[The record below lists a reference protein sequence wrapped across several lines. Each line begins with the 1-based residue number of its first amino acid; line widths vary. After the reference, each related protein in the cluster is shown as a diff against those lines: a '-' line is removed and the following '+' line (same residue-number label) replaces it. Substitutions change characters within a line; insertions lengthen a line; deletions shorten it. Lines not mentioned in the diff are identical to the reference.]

1 MFLFKCIF
9 IDLYLNTKRFSIMF
23 EKDIYI
29 KRRNEL
35 SSKFTSGLLLL
46 LGNIENPINFEHNTY
61 PFRQDSSF
69 LYYIGIKSPKL
80 AAVLDIQAGETVLFG
95 DEMTIDDIVW
105 MGQQQTLSEK
115 AQWVGIESVR
125 PFHELQPYLE
135 KGLKNNNQ
143 VHYLPPYQ
151 AHNKLLLQHL
161 LGLSIDQIKPS
172 VDMIQAVVTQ
182 RNIKA
187 AEEVAELEKAV
198 DVAVDM
204 HRLAIKMTRPGMHE
218 YEISNA
224 IQHLA
229 QNRQMSFSYPPIVT
243 KHGEILHNHIQYHKI
258 KAGDILLNDSG
269 VETPLGYAS
278 DLTRS
283 FPVGKRFNPLQE
295 ELYAVVL
302 NAFKT
307 AEAALKPGVAFKN
320 IHLKACE
327 ALAEGLIQIGFMKGN
342 AQDAVA
348 AHAHALFFQCG
359 LGHMLG
365 LDVHDMEDLGEQYV
379 GYTPDEPKDTKT
391 FGIKSLRLGKK
402 LEAGNVVTV
411 EPGIYIIPELTQ
423 MWAQQ
428 NLHHEFI
435 NYDLL
440 NKHLDFG
447 GIRIE
452 DNYVIQ
458 DSGYHRLGKYLER
471 EIDEIYT
478 LKDLGTD

>member
-1 MFLFKCIF
+1 M
-9 IDLYLNTKRFSIMF
+9 
-23 EKDIYI
+23 
-29 KRRNEL
+29 
-35 SSKFTSGLLLL
+35 
-46 LGNIENPINFEHNTY
+46 
-61 PFRQDSSF
+61 
-69 LYYIGIKSPKL
+69 
-80 AAVLDIQAGETVLFG
+80 
-95 DEMTIDDIVW
+95 
-105 MGQQQTLSEK
+105 
-115 AQWVGIESVR
+115 
-125 PFHELQPYLE
+125 
-135 KGLKNNNQ
+135 
-143 VHYLPPYQ
+143 
-151 AHNKLLLQHL
+151 
-161 LGLSIDQIKPS
+161 
-172 VDMIQAVVTQ
+172 
-182 RNIKA
+182 
-187 AEEVAELEKAV
+187 
-198 DVAVDM
+198 
-204 HRLAIKMTRPGMHE
+204 
-218 YEISNA
+218 
-224 IQHLA
+224 
-229 QNRQMSFSYPPIVT
+229 
-243 KHGEILHNHIQYHKI
+243 
-258 KAGDILLNDSG
+258 LNDSG
-269 VETPLGYAS
+269 VETALGYAS

-379 GYTPDEPKDTKT
+379 GYTADEPKDTKT

-452 DNYVIQ
+452 DDYVIK

-471 EIDEIYT
+471 ELNEIYD
-478 LKDLGTD
+478 LKDQGTD

>member
-1 MFLFKCIF
+1 
-9 IDLYLNTKRFSIMF
+9 MF
-23 EKDIYI
+23 EKEIYI
-29 KRRNEL
+29 SRRKVL
-35 SSKFTSGLLLL
+35 SAKFSSGILLF

-69 LYYIGIKSPKL
+69 LYYIGVKSPKL
-80 AAVLDIQAGETVLFG
+80 AAVVDIKAGETILFG

-105 MGQQQTLSEK
+105 MGQQQTLNER
-115 AQWVGIESVR
+115 ARWTGIEQVR
-125 PFHELQPYLE
+125 PFRELQDYLVNAI
-135 KGLKNNNQ
+135 KNNNQ
-143 VHYLPPYQ
+143 IHYLPPYQ
-151 AHNKLLLQHL
+151 SHNKLLLQQV
-161 LGLSIDQIKPS
+161 LGLTIDQIKPS
-172 VDMIQAVVTQ
+172 VEMIQAVVAQ

-187 AEEVAELEKAV
+187 VEEIEELEKAV

-229 QNRQMSFSYPPIVT
+229 QNRQMSFAYPPIVT

-258 KAGDILLNDSG
+258 KAGDMLLNDSG
-269 VETPLGYAS
+269 VETALGYAS
-278 DLTRS
+278 DLTRT

-302 NAFKT
+302 AAFKT
-307 AEAALKPGVAFKN
+307 AEAALAPNVAFKS

-327 ALAEGLIQIGFMKGN
+327 TLAEGLIQIGFMKGN

-348 AHAHALFFQCG
+348 VHAHALFFQCG

-379 GYTPDEPKDTKT
+379 GYTTDEPKDTKT
-391 FGIKSLRLGKK
+391 FGVKSLRLGKK
-402 LEAGNVVTV
+402 LETGNVVTV
-411 EPGIYIIPELTQ
+411 EPGIYIIPELIQ
-423 MWAQQ
+423 MWRQQ
-428 NLHHEFI
+428 NLHYEFI

-440 NKHLDFG
+440 NKHLDIG

-452 DNYVIQ
+452 DDYVIK
-458 DSGYHRLGKYLER
+458 DGGYHRLGKYLER
-471 EIDEIYT
+471 EIQEIYN
-478 LKDLGTD
+478 LKDQGMD

>member
-1 MFLFKCIF
+1 
-9 IDLYLNTKRFSIMF
+9 MF
-23 EKDIYI
+23 EKEIYVH
-29 KRRNEL
+29 RRREL
-35 SSKFTSGLLLL
+35 SSKFSSGVLLF

-69 LYYIGIKSPKL
+69 LYYFGIKSPKL
-80 AAVLDIQAGETVLFG
+80 AAVVDIDAGETLLFG

-105 MGQQQTLSEK
+105 MGQQQTLREK
-115 AQWVGIESVR
+115 AQWVGIAAVR

-135 KGLKNNNQ
+135 KVLKNSNQ
-143 VHYLPPYQ
+143 VRYLPPYQ
-151 AHNKLLLQHL
+151 AHNKLLLQHV
-161 LGLSIDQIKPS
+161 LGLSIDQINPS
-172 VDMIQAVVTQ
+172 VEMIQAVVTQ

-187 AEEVAELEKAV
+187 TEEIAELEKAV

-269 VETPLGYAS
+269 VETALGYAS

-307 AEAALKPGVAFKN
+307 AEATLKPGVAFKN

-379 GYTPDEPKDTKT
+379 GYTADEPKDTET

-452 DNYVIQ
+452 DDYVIK

-471 EIDEIYT
+471 ELNEIYD
-478 LKDLGTD
+478 LKDQGTD